1 MFQIIWIVLGGAVIG
16 LIARAL
22 MRRRSVPT
30 WLTIALGIVGALVG
44 NVIASAIGVRN
55 TAGIDWIRHALQ
67 IGVACALIAV
77 VAPMLLRG
85 RTGGRTGGGPSLFGG
100 AGHRARRMERNHV
113 DSRR

>member
-1 MFQIIWIVLGGAVIG
+1 VFQVIWIVIGGAVIG

-22 MRRRSVPT
+22 MRRRNVPT
-30 WLTIALGIVGALVG
+30 WLTIALGIVGALIG

-67 IGVACALIAV
+67 LGVACALIAL
-77 VAPMLLRG
+77 VAPMLLR

-100 AGHRARRMERNHV
+100 SGHRARRMDRDRINT
-113 DSRR
+113 RR